1 MHIYHER
8 ILFLLSHLYRVQA
21 STNLLTVNL
30 FVLPY
35 NYPMLLP
42 LLDDLFKAHRLKPT
56 NEWRT
61 QFHNYLRTMPTY
73 YAGEDQ
79 KSWYSYLNLNLMP
92 YHRSSEKSAY
102 PNGCRQPRHS
112 AHL

>member
-1 MHIYHER
+1 MNQI
-8 ILFLLSHLYRVQA
+8 INLILQLFLPVSTKSGSHLSRVQA

-79 KSWYSYLNLNLMP
+79 IW
-92 YHRSSEKSAY
+92 
-102 PNGCRQPRHS
+102 
-112 AHL
+112 

>member
-1 MHIYHER
+1 MFYKRLHV
-8 ILFLLSHLYRVQA
+8 FSQA

-42 LLDDLFKAHRLKPT
+42 LLDDLFKVHRLKPT

-61 QFHNYLRTMPTY
+61 QFHNYLRTMPPY
-73 YAGEDQ
+73 YAGMFSFIETIC
-79 KSWYSYLNLNLMP
+79 KFSP
-92 YHRSSEKSAY
+92 
-102 PNGCRQPRHS
+102 
-112 AHL
+112 

>member
-1 MHIYHER
+1 MQGSTRNGETGHPFGYLKVSSVQLETMEMHIYHER

-73 YAGEDQ
+73 YAG
-79 KSWYSYLNLNLMP
+79 
-92 YHRSSEKSAY
+92 
-102 PNGCRQPRHS
+102 
-112 AHL
+112 

>member
-1 MHIYHER
+1 MAARDIFHHSFTIT
-8 ILFLLSHLYRVQA
+8 LTTCAQA

-73 YAGEDQ
+73 YAG
-79 KSWYSYLNLNLMP
+79 P
-92 YHRSSEKSAY
+92 
-102 PNGCRQPRHS
+102 P
-112 AHL
+112 

>member
-1 MHIYHER
+1 M
-8 ILFLLSHLYRVQA
+8 
-21 STNLLTVNL
+21 NL

-73 YAGEDQ
+73 YAGA
-79 KSWYSYLNLNLMP
+79 P
-92 YHRSSEKSAY
+92 
-102 PNGCRQPRHS
+102 
-112 AHL
+112 